1 LCETSIV
8 LRVCIARSDAG
19 NCSAPGRGGVLDQH
33 RNEKRAG
40 FEGKLDFTAH
50 VVGRIVEAP
59 DTRLAHVDPVRPDDD
74 QHGGRADDRVLDRAL
89 EVLAGFERVDVP
101 ENSLRAEVV
110 RQAIEQ
116 APSRGR
122 RVRPAVTE
130 EDLGQLDL
138 PRSVLSSPLFPSS
151 PRPP

>member
-19 NCSAPGRGGVLDQH
+19 NCSDLGEAAFSTSTGT
-33 RNEKRAG
+33 KRAG

-110 RQAIEQ
+110 RQAIAQ